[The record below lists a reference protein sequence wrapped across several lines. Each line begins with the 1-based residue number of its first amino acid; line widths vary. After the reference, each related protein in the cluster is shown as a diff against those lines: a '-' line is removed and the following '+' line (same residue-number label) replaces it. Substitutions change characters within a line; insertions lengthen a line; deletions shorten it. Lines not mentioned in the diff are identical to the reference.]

1 MIPMRVAI
9 ISLAPL
15 TTDARVLRTVRAL
28 ASAGHETIL
37 IGFGPLPAEP
47 VPGQVHLIE
56 APKPIAIRSG
66 FIFGAS
72 PANFFPA
79 SAQLLY
85 WLLRSR
91 RQARGIVARNR
102 PDIIH
107 ANDWVT
113 LPIALDAKRRF
124 GSKLVYD
131 THELAVSEYE
141 ESLRW
146 RLLARAHVAAI
157 EKTGI
162 AGADAVI
169 AVSPGI
175 VQRLAELYPE
185 APPAALVRNVPDAR
199 PAPFRPTPAEFTVLF
214 HGLIRPNRGLEPLI
228 ASLPLWQKRHR
239 LVIRGSGAGRYIAK
253 LQQLAGSLP
262 GGDRIAFEPAAPP
275 ERVVEMASTADLGV
289 ISLPDTSSHNRYA
302 LPNKLFEYLA
312 AGLGVIVSESTDMAE
327 IVNAYRCGV
336 ICEATAPALA
346 GMINALDPG
355 RVDAL
360 KQNAVRAAE
369 TLTWDSE
376 KQKLLAVYD
385 AIAELP
391 LGKVAE
397 GAS

>member
-1 MIPMRVAI
+1 MRIAI

-15 TTDARVLRTVRAL
+15 TTDARVLRTVKAL
-28 ASAGHETIL
+28 ASAGHDTIL
-37 IGFGPLPAEP
+37 VGFGPLPPEP
-47 VPGQVHLIE
+47 IPGQVHLVE
-56 APKPIAIRSG
+56 APTPIAIRSA
-66 FIFGAS
+66 FLFGAS
-72 PANFFPA
+72 PANLFPA

-91 RQARGIVARNR
+91 RQARDIVARHR
-102 PDIIH
+102 PDVVH

-146 RLLARAHVAAI
+146 RLVARAHVAAI

-162 AGADAVI
+162 AAADTVI

-175 VQRLAELYPE
+175 VQRLGELYPE
-185 APPAALVRNVPDAR
+185 APPAVLVRNVPDAQ

-228 ASLPLWQKRHR
+228 ASHPLWQKRHR

-253 LQQLAGSLP
+253 LRQLAGSLP
-262 GGDRIAFEPAAPP
+262 GADRIAFEPAAPP
-275 ERVVEMASTADLGV
+275 ERVVETASTADLGV

-312 AGLGVIVSESTDMAE
+312 AGLGVIASDSPDMAE
-327 IVNAYRCGV
+327 IVNAFRCGM

-346 GMINALDPG
+346 ATINGLDPA
-355 RVDAL
+355 RIDEL
-360 KQNAVRAAE
+360 KQNALRAAA
-369 TLTWDSE
+369 TLTWESE
-376 KQKLLAVYD
+376 KQKLLAVYE
-385 AIAELP
+385 ALARTP
-391 LGKVAE
+391 SGKAE